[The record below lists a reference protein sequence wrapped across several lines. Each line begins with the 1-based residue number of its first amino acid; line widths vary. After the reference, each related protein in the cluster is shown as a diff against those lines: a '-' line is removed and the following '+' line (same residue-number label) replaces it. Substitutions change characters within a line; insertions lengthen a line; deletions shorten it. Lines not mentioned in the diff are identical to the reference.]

1 MASNLVLVV
10 DDELRYLRLL
20 RFNLESSGYRVIAAA
35 TGKEAV
41 QAAASLNPDLVLL
54 DLRLPDLDGFE
65 VCRRIRE
72 FSPVPIIMVTA
83 RGEVLDKVR
92 GLKLGADDYI
102 AKPFSAEELLARV
115 ETVMRRS
122 QGSPSPLPARLIV
135 GEVVLD
141 FVNRKVTRGGQE
153 IELSPTEY
161 RLLHCLASNAG
172 RTMTPKEIQERVWG
186 QEYRE
191 HYEGLRTYI
200 HRLRQ
205 KLEPDPENPIYLVS
219 RHGVGYMLSA
229 TGGAEVGETGN
240 SGQAGTAG
248 ATEATER

>member
-54 DLRLPDLDGFE
+54 DLMLPDLDGYE

-72 FSPVPIIMVTA
+72 FSSVPIIMVTA

-102 AKPFSAEELLARV
+102 TNISSSLL
-115 ETVMRRS
+115 TV
-122 QGSPSPLPARLIV
+122 GSSL
-135 GEVVLD
+135 
-141 FVNRKVTRGGQE
+141 
-153 IELSPTEY
+153 
-161 RLLHCLASNAG
+161 
-172 RTMTPKEIQERVWG
+172 
-186 QEYRE
+186 
-191 HYEGLRTYI
+191 
-200 HRLRQ
+200 
-205 KLEPDPENPIYLVS
+205 
-219 RHGVGYMLSA
+219 
-229 TGGAEVGETGN
+229 
-240 SGQAGTAG
+240 
-248 ATEATER
+248 

>member
-54 DLRLPDLDGFE
+54 DLMLPVLDGYE

-102 AKPFSAEELLARV
+102 TKPFSADELLARV
-115 ETVMRRS
+115 ETVLRRG
-122 QGSPSPLPARLIV
+122 QAPPPPLPAQLVI

-141 FVNRKVTRGGQE
+141 LTNRRATRGGQE

-161 RLLHCLASNAG
+161 RLLHCLASNVG
-172 RTMTPKEIQERVWG
+172 RTMTPREIQEKVWG
-186 QEYRE
+186 REYRE

-200 HRLRQ
+200 YRLRQ
-205 KLEPDPENPIYLVS
+205 KLEPDPEHPIYLVS
-219 RHGVGYMLSA
+219 RHGVGYMLSVNA
-229 TGGAEVGETGN
+229 STKAGQAGN
-240 SGQAGTAG
+240 SREGGTAG
-248 ATEATER
+248 AT

>member
-54 DLRLPDLDGFE
+54 DLMLPDMDGYE

-72 FSPVPIIMVTA
+72 FSTVPIIMVTA

-102 AKPFSAEELLARV
+102 TKPFSVDELLARV
-115 ETVMRRS
+115 ETVLRRG
-122 QGSPSPLPARLIV
+122 QAPPPPLPARLII

-141 FVNRKVTRGGQE
+141 PVNRKVTRGGQE
-153 IELSPTEY
+153 IQLSPTEY
-161 RLLHCLASNAG
+161 RLLHYLASNAG
-172 RTMTPKEIQERVWG
+172 RTMTPREIQEKVWG

-200 HRLRQ
+200 YRLRQ
-205 KLEPDPENPIYLVS
+205 KLEPDPEHPIYLVTK
-219 RHGVGYMLSA
+219 HGVGYMLLVSA
-229 TGGAEVGETGN
+229 GAEVDETGN
-240 SGQAGTAG
+240 S
-248 ATEATER
+248 

>member
-54 DLRLPDLDGFE
+54 DLMLPDLDGYE

-72 FSPVPIIMVTA
+72 FSQVPVIMVTA

-102 AKPFSAEELLARV
+102 TKPFSADELLARV
-115 ETVMRRS
+115 ETVLRRG
-122 QGSPSPLPARLIV
+122 QGSPSPLPARLII

-141 FVNRKVTRGGQE
+141 LANRKVTRGGRE

-172 RTMTPKEIQERVWG
+172 RTMTPREIQEKVWG
-186 QEYRE
+186 QEYQE

-200 HRLRQ
+200 YRLRQ
-205 KLEPDPENPIYLVS
+205 KIEPDPEHPIYLVT
-219 RHGVGYMLSA
+219 RHGFGYMLSL
-229 TGGAEVGETGN
+229 GASAKVDQTGN
-240 SGQAGTAG
+240 SGEGGTAG
-248 ATEATER
+248 ATKAA

>member
-54 DLRLPDLDGFE
+54 DLMLPDLDGYE

-72 FSPVPIIMVTA
+72 FSQVPVIMVTA

-92 GLKLGADDYI
+92 GLKLGADDYVT
-102 AKPFSAEELLARV
+102 KPFSADELLARV
-115 ETVMRRS
+115 ETVLRRG
-122 QGSPSPLPARLIV
+122 QAPPPPLPARLII

-141 FVNRKVTRGGQE
+141 LANRRVTRGGRE

-161 RLLHCLASNAG
+161 RLLHCLASNVG
-172 RTMTPKEIQERVWG
+172 RTMTPREIQEKVWG
-186 QEYRE
+186 REYRE

-200 HRLRQ
+200 YRLRQ
-205 KLEPDPENPIYLVS
+205 KLEPDPEHPIYLVS
-219 RHGVGYMLSA
+219 RHGVGYMLSVNA
-229 TGGAEVGETGN
+229 STKAGQAGN
-240 SGQAGTAG
+240 SREGGTAG
-248 ATEATER
+248 AT

>member
-54 DLRLPDLDGFE
+54 DLMLPDLDGYE

-102 AKPFSAEELLARV
+102 TKPFSADELLARV
-115 ETVMRRS
+115 ETVLRRG
-122 QGSPSPLPARLIV
+122 QAPPPPLPAQLVI

-141 FVNRKVTRGGQE
+141 LTNRRATRGGQE

-161 RLLHCLASNAG
+161 RLLHCLASNVG
-172 RTMTPKEIQERVWG
+172 RTMTPREIQEKVWG
-186 QEYRE
+186 REYRE

-200 HRLRQ
+200 YRLRQ
-205 KLEPDPENPIYLVS
+205 KLEPDPEHPIYLVS
-219 RHGVGYMLSA
+219 RHGVGYMLSVNA
-229 TGGAEVGETGN
+229 STKAGQAGN
-240 SGQAGTAG
+240 SREGGTAG
-248 ATEATER
+248 AT

>member
-54 DLRLPDLDGFE
+54 DLMLPDLDGYE

-72 FSPVPIIMVTA
+72 FSQVPVIMVTA

-102 AKPFSAEELLARV
+102 TKPFSADELLARV
-115 ETVMRRS
+115 ETVLRRG
-122 QGSPSPLPARLIV
+122 QAPPPPLPAQLVI

-141 FVNRKVTRGGQE
+141 LTNRRATRGGQE

-161 RLLHCLASNAG
+161 RLLHCLASNVG
-172 RTMTPKEIQERVWG
+172 RTMTPREIQEKVWG
-186 QEYRE
+186 REYRE

-200 HRLRQ
+200 YRLRQ
-205 KLEPDPENPIYLVS
+205 KLEPDPEHPIYLVS
-219 RHGVGYMLSA
+219 RHGVGYMLSVNA
-229 TGGAEVGETGN
+229 STKAGQAGN
-240 SGQAGTAG
+240 SREGGTAG
-248 ATEATER
+248 AT